1 MLTSPNIRSFKT
13 KLTLV
18 MMLST
23 TLAVALVCAALIL
36 FQYVQ
41 TRQQFSDSALSQARI
56 MALNLGA
63 ALAFEDAGTATEVL
77 QALSAEP
84 AALQATVFK
93 SDGTAFAAFNRPGPD
108 GLQPVAAQRPH
119 DDHSGAGSTKP
130 DTIHFNSSHL
140 LADSVVTV
148 DGESLG
154 KLTIVYDLRPM
165 RNRMLQ
171 GILISTFAGLLACV
185 LAAGAARLLR
195 RGLSAPITE
204 LNRVADA
211 VRDTQ
216 NFTLRAKRFNDDE
229 LGDLTDGFNTML
241 ERVEQADAEMQTA
254 NEQLEN
260 RVSER
265 TADLRSAMLEAE
277 VANRAKSYFLANMS
291 HEIRTPMT
299 AILGYSEMLLD
310 PTQSEPE
317 RIDSVQ
323 VIHRNGRH
331 LLSIINDVL
340 DVSKIEAGA
349 IVVENIP
356 TSLVQL
362 VAEVGSLTRM
372 RAISKG
378 IGFHLS
384 FDGPVPEQIHTDPTR
399 LRQILINLISNAI
412 KFTET
417 GSVTVNVRMRSSES
431 IDALRRR
438 IQRAHDL
445 APDAAPDAT
454 PLVSFDVRDTG
465 IGIPAEAQDTLFQAF
480 TQSDASTTRKYG
492 GTGLGLTI
500 SKQLAVMLGGD
511 IEVASAPGL
520 GSRFTATVRTG
531 DLTGVPL
538 IEGATEADLMA
549 HAPREAVP
557 VERGHVDARVLLV
570 EDGIDNQRFISRLL
584 RKIGATVE
592 VAENGLIGYQ
602 AALAAR
608 DEGQPFD
615 LVLMDMQMPEMDGYT
630 AARRLRDEG
639 YTAPVVALT
648 AHAMAHDRNRCL
660 AAGCDD
666 YLTKPIDHA
675 KLIETVHR
683 YGRPA
688 ASPPNHA
695 ETPTVAAS
703 APSAPTVT
711 SAEPAETAATPE
723 TAETGPLVSRF
734 TDDPFLADLVHE
746 FVEVLP
752 QRVADLARALDED
765 DLEQTAVLVH
775 QLKGSAGTHGFD
787 VISTA
792 ARQLE
797 SDLKSSATP
806 ADLREALDT
815 IRGLAARATSAPDAK
830 PATNP
835 TADPTPPGASS

>member
-1 MLTSPNIRSFKT
+1 MK
-13 KLTLV
+13 
-18 MMLST
+18 
-23 TLAVALVCAALIL
+23 
-36 FQYVQ
+36 
-41 TRQQFSDSALSQARI
+41 
-56 MALNLGA
+56 
-63 ALAFEDAGTATEVL
+63 
-77 QALSAEP
+77 
-84 AALQATVFK
+84 
-93 SDGTAFAAFNRPGPD
+93 
-108 GLQPVAAQRPH
+108 
-119 DDHSGAGSTKP
+119 
-130 DTIHFNSSHL
+130 
-140 LADSVVTV
+140 
-148 DGESLG
+148 
-154 KLTIVYDLRPM
+154 
-165 RNRMLQ
+165 
-171 GILISTFAGLLACV
+171 
-185 LAAGAARLLR
+185 
-195 RGLSAPITE
+195 
-204 LNRVADA
+204 
-211 VRDTQ
+211 
-216 NFTLRAKRFNDDE
+216 
-229 LGDLTDGFNTML
+229 
-241 ERVEQADAEMQTA
+241 
-254 NEQLEN
+254 
-260 RVSER
+260 
-265 TADLRSAMLEAE
+265 
-277 VANRAKSYFLANMS
+277 
-291 HEIRTPMT
+291 PMT
-299 AILGYSEMLLD
+299 PLGT
-310 PTQSEPE
+310 P
-317 RIDSVQ
+317 
-323 VIHRNGRH
+323 
-331 LLSIINDVL
+331 
-340 DVSKIEAGA
+340 
-349 IVVENIP
+349 
-356 TSLVQL
+356 
-362 VAEVGSLTRM
+362 
-372 RAISKG
+372 
-378 IGFHLS
+378 
-384 FDGPVPEQIHTDPTR
+384 
-399 LRQILINLISNAI
+399 
-412 KFTET
+412 
-417 GSVTVNVRMRSSES
+417 
-431 IDALRRR
+431 
-438 IQRAHDL
+438 
-445 APDAAPDAT
+445 APDAT

-557 VERGHVDARVLLV
+557 VDRGHVDARVLLV

-639 YTAPVVALT
+639 YTSPVVALT

-688 ASPPNHA
+688 ATTPPDVPRPNNTEA
-695 ETPTVAAS
+695 ATVAAS

-711 SAEPAETAATPE
+711 SAEPAETGETAARAE

-815 IRGLAARATSAPDAK
+815 IRGLAARATSAADAK
-830 PATNP
+830 PSAD
-835 TADPTPPGASS
+835 TAANPTPPGATS